1 VTYNVIATS
10 YFERIEA
17 ARTPGDLFPEADAA
31 RSTYRRLARLVHPDV
46 NPDHKTRAEAAFA
59 RLSELWSAFNNGGD
73 PKPKPQDPTY
83 VTKRHTFFVK
93 NLIDRGDIANVYA
106 VVWHDDPASSILNNA
121 ALKMPRSPK
130 NSDLIANEITALK
143 KLKEGVDEDFRMYHP
158 TTVDSFRHRD
168 SESKDRR
175 VVVTEFLDG
184 FVSLRDVMRAY
195 PTGIDG
201 RDMAWMA
208 RRLWVAMDTAHEAG
222 LSHNAV
228 FPENV
233 MIHPTMHGVVL
244 IDWCYSA
251 PMGEKVSA
259 VVQRYK
265 DYEWYGTQ
273 YAKPLDHRLDVR
285 QASFTLE
292 ALLGPRHLHEARPFR
307 AFFKGCRVASAPP
320 AGQLFEEFDELLA
333 RLYGRRR
340 YRPFKMPDTWRKE
353 P

>member
-73 PKPKPQDPTY
+73 PKPKPTTPVY
-83 VTKRHTFFVK
+83 ETKRYTFVVNK
-93 NLIDRGDIANVYA
+93 LLDRGDIANVYG
-106 VVWHDDPASSILNNA
+106 VTYKGSLHDSALYTA

-143 KLKEGVDEDFRMYHP
+143 KLKEGVPEDFRMYHP

-168 SESKDRR
+168 ASHKDRR
-175 VVVTEFLDG
+175 VIVTEYLDG

-208 RRLWVAMDTAHEAG
+208 RRLWVAMDTAHRAG

-251 PMGEKVSA
+251 DTGEKLSA

-265 DYEWYGTQ
+265 KDGWYGTR
-273 YAKPLDHRLDVR
+273 YDKPLDHRLDVR
-285 QASFTLE
+285 QASLTLE

-307 AFFKGCRVASAPP
+307 AFFNGCRVASAPP
-320 AGQLFEEFDELLA
+320 AGQLFEEFDELLE